1 LPLEFPT
8 EIERV
13 INLKTAKILGLTEP
27 PALLDRADEV
37 IE

>member
-1 LPLEFPT
+1 LPIEFPT

-13 INLKTAKILGLTEP
+13 INLETAKILGFTEP
-27 PALLDRADEV
+27 PALLDRADDV

>member
-1 LPLEFPT
+1 LLIEFPT

-27 PALLDRADEV
+27 PALPDRADGV